1 MPWPGLPADTESSRR
16 CTQVV
21 EGRRK
26 LALSGS
32 KSDGFG
38 PVITTGEPFHRPGF
52 GPVITTGEPFQA
64 DSGRKTTTKFPTPGT
79 TPAAAEAEAFSS
91 SLHES
96 TTSGVNAH
104 EIICSNACCCSPIH
118 VTPTP
123 GPIYSHMHCIY
134 MDENIKT
141 KILIG
146 ELVIQPSRRRRCA
159 AGVAAPP
166 LRLQAASAT
175 IKI

>member
-1 MPWPGLPADTESSRR
+1 MLLMPWPGLPADTESSRR

-21 EGRRK
+21 DKPKFGLEDN
-26 LALSGS
+26 SGS

-38 PVITTGEPFHRPGF
+38 PVITTGEPFRRPGY
-52 GPVITTGEPFQA
+52 GPMITTGEPFQE

-79 TPAAAEAEAFSS
+79 TPAAAEAGAFSS

-104 EIICSNACCCSPIH
+104 GIICSNACCCSPIH

-123 GPIYSHMHCIY
+123 GPIYSHMRCIY
-134 MDENIKT
+134 MDESIKP
-141 KILIG
+141 KF
-146 ELVIQPSRRRRCA
+146 
-159 AGVAAPP
+159 
-166 LRLQAASAT
+166 
-175 IKI
+175 